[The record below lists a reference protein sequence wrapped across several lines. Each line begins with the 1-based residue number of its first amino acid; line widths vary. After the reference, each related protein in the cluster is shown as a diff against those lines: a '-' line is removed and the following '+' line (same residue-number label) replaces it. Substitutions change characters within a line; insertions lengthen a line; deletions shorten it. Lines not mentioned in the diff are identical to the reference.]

1 MRTREDAQRYHRR
14 AGFTLI
20 ELLVTLTVVV
30 IMATVAVP
38 SYQAFSAR
46 NEVAAEVMRIKTTL
60 AIARNTAITRR
71 TTISVCPSP
80 GPLYD
85 TCTFANWSN
94 DWVIIE
100 GRATSGDLSGDTV
113 LRVMESSGD
122 VDVSFSRSDRP
133 VRYDSLGKASGHNGT
148 FTLCGWQEKTTS
160 IIVSNFGRVR
170 TNTQESRCSKIE

>member
-46 NEVAAEVMRIKTTL
+46 NEVAAEVMRIKTAL
-60 AIARNTAITRR
+60 AMARNTAITRR
-71 TTISVCPSP
+71 ATISVCASP
-80 GPLYD
+80 GPPYD
-85 TCTFANWSN
+85 TCAFDNWSH

-100 GRATSGDLSGDTV
+100 GRATSGNLSGDTI

-122 VDVSFSRSDRP
+122 VDVAFSRSDRP
-133 VRYDSLGKASGHNGT
+133 VRYDNMGRTSGHNGT
-148 FTLCGWQEKTTS
+148 FEICGTFEEGAS
-160 IIVSNFGRVR
+160 IVVSNYGRTR
-170 TNTQESRCSKIE
+170 ATIESPRCD